1 MIMLKSQGR
10 AESVKNLISF
20 DAFDP
25 EVLRDGKAAGL
36 NLYHI
41 REVIE
46 AGRANRDFKFTEPT
60 ADTTAL
66 FCYTS
71 GTTGDPKAAKLS
83 HGNLIAAV
91 TAAQHSGFDITPDDR
106 MISYLPLAHSFE

>member
-36 NLYHI
+36 NVYTI
-41 REVIE
+41 GEVIE
-46 AGRANRDFKFTEPT
+46 AGRANRDF
-60 ADTTAL
+60 
-66 FCYTS
+66 
-71 GTTGDPKAAKLS
+71 
-83 HGNLIAAV
+83 
-91 TAAQHSGFDITPDDR
+91 
-106 MISYLPLAHSFE
+106 